1 MYNLR
6 EFQKKPDKLSDYLPW
21 AAFVAPG
28 VVLNKDGSF
37 QRSYSFRGPDLDSA
51 TQAEL
56 VSITARLNNA
66 IKRLTGGWGIY
77 AEAQRIKSQEYPD
90 SDFPETVTLMID
102 EERKGFFSGGNHY
115 ESVYFMTLVFL
126 PPAEQ
131 TGKIEKAFVERGK
144 GFEKEQ
150 ETYELNLKTFLT
162 ESERVFTLMAELMP
176 EAKPLTDDETL
187 TYLHTCISPKRHP
200 VKTPEI
206 PMYIDAIIADTPLV
220 SGFEPRLGD
229 HHLRVVSILGFPGTS
244 IPGILD
250 NLNRLNFEYRWV
262 TRFLPLDK
270 KDALTEIGKYRRQ
283 WFAKRKGVMTLIKET
298 ITQTESVMVDNDAV
312 NKANDA
318 DAALQEVSDDVVSY
332 GYFTATITVWDKDY
346 TLAEKKVKA
355 LEKTINGLGF
365 TVINE
370 TLNAVDAWFGS
381 LPGLCRANVRRPILS
396 SLNLS
401 HIFPLSAIWA
411 GPESNKHLAGPVLM
425 HTQTYGNTPFRL
437 NLHVGDVGH
446 TMIVGPTGA
455 GKSVLLAVLAAQFRR
470 YPEAQIYYFDKDA
483 SVKALTAGV
492 GGDFYDIAAERAGAL
507 SFQPLADIDS
517 ESEMSWAAEWIYD
530 FLRTENVIVDPDVK
544 KAVWTALNSLASSP
558 KEERTITGLVY
569 LLQDARIRHA
579 LEPATINGSFG
590 RLFDAKSDNLAYA
603 RWQVFE
609 MAKLMET
616 KAAVA
621 PTLSYLFHRL
631 EQRFTGVPS
640 ILFLDECWLFL
651 DNPIFAAKIREWLK
665 VLRKANVA
673 VVFATQSL
681 QDVEN
686 SSIASVIKESCP
698 TKIYLPNSNALDERI
713 AKIYQGYGLNDR
725 EIEIIA
731 MATPKRQYYYKS
743 ITGSRLFELALGPFA
758 LAYCGSSTPEDRKM
772 VSQIE
777 DEGGVFNEKWLQ
789 YKKLPEAARTF
800 MEFEKTYFGSVA

>member
-28 VVLNKDGSF
+28 VILNKDGSF

-90 SDFPETVTLMID
+90 SHFPDTVTLMID
-102 EERKGFFSGGNHY
+102 DERNNFFSGGNHY
-115 ESVYFMTLVFL
+115 ESIYFLTLVFL

-131 TGKIEKAFVERGK
+131 AGKIEKAFVERGK

-150 ETYELNLKTFLT
+150 ETYELHLKTFLT
-162 ESERVFTLMAELMP
+162 EAERVFTLMAELMP
-176 EAKPLTDDETL
+176 EARALTDDETL
-187 TYLHTCISPKRHP
+187 TYLHTCISPKRHR
-200 VKTPEI
+200 VQAPEI
-206 PMYIDAIIADTPLV
+206 PMYIDAIIADSPLV

-270 KDALTEIGKYRRQ
+270 KDALAEIGKFRRQ

-298 ITQTESVMVDNDAV
+298 ITQTESAMVDNDAV

-492 GGDFYDIAAERAGAL
+492 GGDFYDIAAEQEGAL
-507 SFQPLADIDS
+507 SFQPLADIDT

-530 FLRTENVIVDPDVK
+530 FLRAENVEVNPDVK
-544 KAVWTALNSLASSP
+544 KAAWNALNSLASSP
-558 KEERTITGLVY
+558 KEQRTITGFSFV
-569 LLQDARIRHA
+569 LQDEKLRQA
-579 LEPATINGSFG
+579 LEPATLQGSFG
-590 RLFDAKSDNLAYA
+590 RLFDAKSDNLAYGK
-603 RWQVFE
+603 WQVFE

-681 QDVEN
+681 QDVDN
-686 SSIASVIKESCP
+686 STIASVIKESCP
-698 TKIYLPNSNALDERI
+698 TKIYLPNSNALDERM
-713 AKIYQGYGLNDR
+713 AQIYRGYGLNDR
-725 EIEIIA
+725 EVEIIA

-743 ITGSRLFELALGPFA
+743 TAGSRLFELALGPLT
-758 LAYCGSSTPEDRKM
+758 LAYCGASTPEDRKM

-777 DEGGVFNEKWLQ
+777 TEGGVFNEKWLQ
-789 YKKLPEAARTF
+789 YKKLPNAATSF
-800 MEFEKTYFGSVA
+800 NDIENNYKEVI